1 MGQPLPVTLRMGA
14 YVAKQKLLGRKR
26 FPMVLMLEP
35 TLKCNLTC
43 TGCGK
48 IRQDEELMGLML
60 SYEECMASVEEC
72 GAPAV
77 SIAGGEPLVHPEIDR
92 IVAGCIARKKLTM
105 LCTNG
110 ILIERAFKKMQPSP
124 YFTFIFHLDGLRE
137 HHDLMVERHGV
148 FDKVIA
154 GIKRAKE
161 LGFRVA
167 TNTTLFKSSPV
178 DDTAELFRYLMG
190 LGVDGVIVSPAFS
203 YEEVDPAHDIFMS
216 RDEAIAHFRQI
227 HEQAGPNIRYYHT
240 PQYIDFLRGE
250 RFYMCTPWGN
260 PLRDPGGW
268 KGPCYLLT
276 DQRYDTFEEMI
287 DSTRWEEYG
296 YGRNPRCAKCMAHV
310 GYEASTVVH
319 AGIVDSM
326 RMMSQNLL
334 S

>member
-1 MGQPLPVTLRMGA
+1 MGQPAPVMLRMGA

-26 FPMVLMLEP
+26 FPLVLMLEP

-48 IRQDEELMGLML
+48 IRQDEELMGKTM
-60 SYEECMASVEEC
+60 SYEECMEAVEEC

-92 IVAGCIARKKLTM
+92 IVAGCLERKKLTL

-110 ILIERAFKKMQPSP
+110 LLIDRAFKKMKPSP
-124 YFTFIFHLDGLRE
+124 YFTFVFHIDGMRE
-137 HHDLMVERHGV
+137 HHDLMVERKGV
-148 FDKVIA
+148 FDKCLE
-154 GIKRAKE
+154 GIKRAKA

-167 TNTTLFKSSPV
+167 SNTTLFKSSPP
-178 DDTAELFRYLMG
+178 DDIARLFQLLMG

-216 RDEAIAHFRQI
+216 RDESIALFREI
-227 HEQAGPNIRYYHT
+227 HSKAGPNIRYYNT
-240 PQYIDFLRGE
+240 PQYIQFLLGE
-250 RFYMCTPWGN
+250 RVYMCTPWGN

-276 DQRYDTFEEMI
+276 DQRYDSFQEML

-319 AGIVDSM
+319 ASIVDSFQM
-326 RMMSQNLL
+326 LAQNL
-334 S
+334 SS